1 MPRRHLRLSAKS
13 CIVSLSLVLPLHA
26 ASTAHERS
34 RFASAVDPTYSATSP
49 RPSVGIPS
57 NGIPWLYGDG
67 ELEAHLLKVLRA
79 KSAAACTN
87 VGYPGFYYE
96 PAATMLFRREVDRLA
111 PTLRF
116 RTTGTCKVTVN
127 GSEILPAADATAGW
141 LLTMPIALAGQRS
154 IIGFK
159 VATDGSEP
167 PALWV
172 DAGPDATEAVWQCSV
187 DGRNWTT
194 AQAIPAEADGAPP
207 HRSELPTVE
216 LRPVGSVGE
225 LFDFGRTLFGHVS
238 FRAAGTPVL
247 RVGESTPE
255 ALANDLAGREQR
267 EDLVPGPNGT
277 WRSQFPLAFRYVRV
291 TGAQPEDVRVT
302 ASFRSVAY
310 RGAFACAD
318 ERLTR
323 LWMTSAFTL
332 RSCMNLLLFDGL
344 KRDRLPWAGDQAMN
358 LIVNAYTFADTE
370 IFRRSFTALGRNG
383 IEASDING
391 IVDYSLWWVINHD
404 QFQRYFDDPVYLARE
419 WPRIQ
424 ALLAHMEMR
433 CDERG
438 LLEPRPNTWLF
449 IDWGLKKEDKRIL
462 VPLQVLWFWALKAGS
477 SLAERAHHPTD
488 AARWAGHAGRIQ
500 KVLHREAWN
509 PALSGWQLYFEKEG
523 QLSRHANLLAVLSA
537 LASPEQHDPIRQHLL
552 GHALPP
558 VITPFMASLEM
569 TAIARLGAADALSG
583 LIERYWG
590 PQVDHGAT
598 TFWEK
603 YDPAE
608 PDALYSMYDR
618 PFANSLCHAWGSG
631 AAALLPAHI
640 VGLRP
645 ETDGWR
651 RFTVEPALG
660 QLAWAAATVPTSRG
674 DIMAEVRQTA
684 GVQTIL
690 LTVPP
695 GATANVQ
702 LPATARIL
710 IDDLPLSTNP
720 DARVGVRTVSRQS
733 FEVDAGQWRIQAM
746 PPTPPRS

>member
-1 MPRRHLRLSAKS
+1 MQ
-13 CIVSLSLVLPLHA
+13 
-26 ASTAHERS
+26 
-34 RFASAVDPTYSATSP
+34 
-49 RPSVGIPS
+49 
-57 NGIPWLYGDG
+57 
-67 ELEAHLLKVLRA
+67 
-79 KSAAACTN
+79 
-87 VGYPGFYYE
+87 
-96 PAATMLFRREVDRLA
+96 FRREVDCLPA
-111 PTLRF
+111 TMHF
-116 RTTGTCKVTVN
+116 RATGNCQVTVN
-127 GSEILPAADATAGW
+127 GAEILPVSDATAGR
-141 LLTMPIALAGQRS
+141 LLTIPHALAGQRRMV
-154 IIGFK
+154 GFN

-167 PALWV
+167 PALWIDV
-172 DAGPDATEAVWQCSV
+172 GPCSTDSAGWQCSA
-187 DGRNWTT
+187 DGRNWST
-194 AQAIPAEADGAPP
+194 AQAIPDETKGAPP
-207 HRSELPTVE
+207 HSSDLPTVE
-216 LRPVGSVGE
+216 LRPVGRTGE

-267 EDLVPGPNGT
+267 EDLVPGLNGT
-277 WRSQFPLAFRYVRV
+277 WRSQFALAFRYVRV
-291 TGAQPEDVRVT
+291 AGAQAEDVRVT
-302 ASFRSVAY
+302 ASFRPVAY

-318 ERLTR
+318 DRLTR

-391 IVDYSLWWVINHD
+391 IVDYSLWWIINHD
-404 QFQRYFDDPVYLARE
+404 QFQRYFDDPAYLARE

-449 IDWGLKKEDKRIL
+449 IDWGLKKEDKRTV

-477 SLAERAHHPTD
+477 SLAERAHHPAA

-500 KVLHREAWN
+500 KVLHKEAWN
-509 PALSGWQLYFEKEG
+509 PALGGWQLYVEKEG

-537 LASPEQHDPIRQHLL
+537 LAPPDQHDQIRQHLL
-552 GHALPP
+552 GNALPP

-569 TAIARLGAADALSG
+569 TALARLGATDALPR

-608 PDALYSMYDR
+608 PGALYSMYDR

-631 AAALLPAHI
+631 AAALLPAEI

-651 RFTVEPALG
+651 KFTVAPALG

-674 DIMAEVRQTA
+674 DIMAEVRQTV
-684 GVQTIL
+684 GVQTII

-702 LPATARIL
+702 LPAAARIL
-710 IDDLPLSTNP
+710 IDDRPLSTSP
-720 DARVGVRTVSRQS
+720 AVRVGVRTVSQQS
-733 FEVDAGQWRIQAM
+733 FEIDAGQWQIQAM
-746 PPTPPRS
+746 LPAPPRS